1 MKTPLRR
8 PLLLAAGS
16 IALLGLGLMAA
27 RPAERYF
34 DIAKNLDIFAT
45 LYKEVNT
52 YYVDEVNPN
61 TLMKEGIDKM
71 LESLDPYTNYIP
83 EDEIE
88 DFRTMTT
95 GQYAGIGSIIGRRK
109 ERPTVLMNYDGYPAQ
124 KAGILIG
131 DEVLEVDGIDVAKR
145 GGVDIS
151 KLLKG
156 QAGTKVKLKLRRPG
170 KETPFVVDL
179 TRERI
184 KINNVPYHGMIGADI
199 GYIQLKDFN
208 QDAGRDVKKALVDLK
223 EKGAKSIVLDLRD
236 NPGGLL
242 HEAVNI
248 CNLFLPKDLEMVST
262 KGKVSDWNKQY
273 RSLSAPVDTA
283 IPVAVL
289 VNNYSA
295 SASEIVSGV
304 MQDYDRGVLIGIRTY
319 GKGLVQT
326 TRPLSYNSTLKVTT
340 AKYYIPSG
348 RCIQSIDYSR
358 RSSEGKALTIADSA
372 RAAFKTRRG
381 RPVYDGGGVSPD
393 MEVKPPT
400 LTPIAQSLV
409 AKGLIFDYA
418 TEYRLAHPTAP
429 AVDKFGI
436 DDAEYA
442 RFVKWVSG
450 KDYDYTTKV
459 ETTLS
464 DLEETAKKENY
475 YADIKDQIES
485 LRRKMTHNKD
495 QDLAKN
501 RTEITE
507 LLEQEILSR
516 YYLERG
522 IKEASFDSDPQL
534 LEALA
539 VLRSPARY
547 QGILAGKSK

>member
-1 MKTPLRR
+1 MRMRR
-8 PLLLAAGS
+8 FLPVAAGV
-16 IALLGLGLMAA
+16 ALVGGLMAA

-52 YYVDEVNPN
+52 YYVDEVDPN
-61 TLMKEGIDKM
+61 ALIKEGIDKM

-95 GQYAGIGSIIGRRK
+95 GQYAGIGTVIGKRK
-109 ERPTVLMNYDGYPAQ
+109 DKATVLMNYEGYPAQ
-124 KAGILIG
+124 KAGLLIG
-131 DEVLEVDGIDVAKR
+131 DEVLSIDGTDVNRK
-145 GGVDIS
+145 GGTDVS

-156 QAGTKVKLKLRRPG
+156 QAGTKVKLTVHRFG
-170 KETPFVVDL
+170 KPNPLTFEL
-179 TRERI
+179 TRERV
-184 KINNVPYHGMIGADI
+184 KINNVPYYGMIGSDI

-208 QDAGRDVKKALVDLK
+208 QEAGRDVKKALVELK
-223 EKGAKSIVLDLRD
+223 DKGAKSVVLDLRD

-248 CNLFLPKDLEMVST
+248 CNLFLPKDLDMVAT
-262 KGKVSDWNKQY
+262 KGKVTEWNKQH
-273 RSLSAPVDTA
+273 RSLSQPVDTT

-304 MQDYDRGVLIGIRTY
+304 MQDYDRGVLVGVRTY
-319 GKGLVQT
+319 GKGLVQI

-348 RCIQSIDYSR
+348 RCIQAIDYSR
-358 RSSEGKALTIADSA
+358 RTAEGKAVTIADSA
-372 RAAFKTRRG
+372 RMAFKTKHG

-393 MEVKPPT
+393 VEVKLPAP
-400 LTPIAQSLV
+400 TPIAQSLL

-418 TEYRLAHPTAP
+418 TEYRNTHANIP
-429 AVDKFGI
+429 AADKFSI
-436 DDAEYA
+436 DDAEYSK
-442 RFVKWVSG
+442 FVQWLGG
-450 KDYDYTTKV
+450 KEYDYTTRV
-459 ETTLS
+459 ETSLGE
-464 DLEETAKKENY
+464 LEEYAKKENY
-475 YADIKDQIES
+475 YADIRDQVDG
-485 LRRKMTHNKD
+485 LRKKMSHNKD
-495 QDLAKN
+495 QDLVKN
-501 RTEITE
+501 KREISE

-516 YYLERG
+516 YYWERG

-534 LEALA
+534 MEALT
-539 VLRSPARY
+539 VLRTPTRY
-547 QGILAGKSK
+547 KSLLAGTGK

>member
-1 MKTPLRR
+1 MRSR
-8 PLLLAAGS
+8 FVYILLAGS
-16 IALLGLGLMAA
+16 LVGVGLLAA

-52 YYVDEVNPN
+52 FYVDEVNPN
-61 TLMKEGIDKM
+61 TLIKEGIDRM

-95 GQYAGIGSIIGRRK
+95 GQYAGIGAVIGRRNNI
-109 ERPTVLMNYDGYPAQ
+109 PTVMMNYDGYPAQ
-124 KAGILIG
+124 KAGLLIG
-131 DEVLEVDGIDVAKR
+131 DEVLEVDGIELKKR
-145 GGVDIS
+145 GDEAEIT

-156 QAGTKVKLKLRRPG
+156 QSGTKVKLKIRRFG
-170 KETPFVVDL
+170 KPEPFVLEL

-184 KINNVPYHGMIGADI
+184 KINNVPYYGMIGADV

-208 QDAGRDVKKALVDLK
+208 QDAGRDVKKALTDLK
-223 EKGAKSIVLDLRD
+223 EKGAKSIMLDLRD

-242 HEAVNI
+242 NEAVNI
-248 CNLFLPKDLEMVST
+248 CNLFLPKDLDMVAT
-262 KGKVSDWNKQY
+262 KGKVTEWNKQY
-273 RSLSAPVDTA
+273 RSLSAPVDTS

-289 VNNYSA
+289 VNNYAA

-304 MQDYDRGVLIGIRTY
+304 MQDYDRGVLVGVRTY

-326 TRPLSYNSTLKVTT
+326 TRPLSYNGTLKVTT

-348 RCIQSIDYSR
+348 RCIQAIDYSH
-358 RSSEGKALTIADSA
+358 RSAEGKALVIADSA
-372 RAAFKTRRG
+372 RMAFKTRRG

-393 MEVKPPT
+393 IEIKNPSY
-400 LTPIAQSLV
+400 TPIAQSLL
-409 AKGLIFDYA
+409 ARGHIFDYA
-418 TEYRLAHPTAP
+418 TAYRASHPTIATS
-429 AVDKFGI
+429 DKFSI

-442 RFVKWVSG
+442 KFTAWLQG
-450 KDYDYTTKV
+450 KEYDYTTKV
-459 ETTLS
+459 ESSLTE
-464 DLEETAKKENY
+464 LEEFAKKENY
-475 YADIKDQIES
+475 YAEIKDQVDGM
-485 LRRKMTHNKD
+485 RKRMSHNKEH
-495 QDLAKN
+495 DLAKN
-501 RTEITE
+501 KKEIAE
-507 LLEQEILSR
+507 ALEQEILSR

-522 IKEASFDSDPQL
+522 IKESSFDSDPQV

-539 VLRSPARY
+539 VLRNLDRY
-547 QGILAGKSK
+547 KAVLAGTGK

>member
-1 MKTPLRR
+1 MRMRR
-8 PLLLAAGS
+8 FLPVAAGV
-16 IALLGLGLMAA
+16 ALVAGLMAA

-52 YYVDEVNPN
+52 YYVDEVDPN
-61 TLMKEGIDKM
+61 ALIKEGIDKM

-95 GQYAGIGSIIGRRK
+95 GQYAGIGTVIGKRK
-109 ERPTVLMNYDGYPAQ
+109 DKATVLMNYEGYPAQ
-124 KAGILIG
+124 KSGLLIG
-131 DEVLEVDGIDVAKR
+131 DEVLSIDGTDVNRK
-145 GGVDIS
+145 GGMDVS

-156 QAGTKVKLKLRRPG
+156 QAGTKVKLTVHRFG
-170 KETPFVVDL
+170 KPNPLTFEL
-179 TRERI
+179 TRERV
-184 KINNVPYHGMIGADI
+184 KINNVPYYGMIGSDI

-208 QDAGRDVKKALVDLK
+208 QEAGRDVKKALVELK

-248 CNLFLPKDLEMVST
+248 CNLFLPKDLDMVAT
-262 KGKVSDWNKQY
+262 KGKVTEWNKQH
-273 RSLSAPVDTA
+273 RSLSQPVDTT

-304 MQDYDRGVLIGIRTY
+304 MQDYDRGVLVGVRTY
-319 GKGLVQT
+319 GKGLVQI

-348 RCIQSIDYSR
+348 RCIQAIDYSR
-358 RSSEGKALTIADSA
+358 RTAEGKAVTIADSA
-372 RAAFKTRRG
+372 RMAFKTKHG

-393 MEVKPPT
+393 VEVKMPT
-400 LTPIAQSLV
+400 PTPIAQSLL

-418 TEYRLAHPTAP
+418 TEYRNTHASIPSA
-429 AVDKFGI
+429 DKFSI
-436 DDAEYA
+436 DDAEYTK
-442 RFVKWVSG
+442 FVQWLGG
-450 KDYDYTTKV
+450 KEYDYTTRV
-459 ETTLS
+459 ETSLGE
-464 DLEETAKKENY
+464 LEEYAKKENY
-475 YADIKDQIES
+475 YADIRDQVDG
-485 LRRKMTHNKD
+485 LRKKMSHNKD
-495 QDLAKN
+495 QDLVKN
-501 RTEITE
+501 KREISE

-516 YYLERG
+516 YYWERG

-534 LEALA
+534 MEALT
-539 VLRSPARY
+539 VLRTPTKYKSL
-547 QGILAGKSK
+547 LAGTSK

>member
-1 MKTPLRR
+1 MRR
-8 PLLLAAGS
+8 FVPVSLLGAAV
-16 IALLGLGLMAA
+16 LGLGLMAA
-27 RPAERYF
+27 RPAERFF

-61 TLMKEGIDKM
+61 SLIKEGIDKM

-95 GQYAGIGSIIGRRK
+95 GQYAGIGSVIGRRR
-109 ERPTVLMNYDGYPAQ
+109 ERPTVLMNYEGYPAQ
-124 KAGILIG
+124 KAGLLIG
-131 DEVLEVDGIDVAKR
+131 DEVLEVDGVDVYKR
-145 GGVDIS
+145 GGSDIT

-156 QAGTKVKLKLRRPG
+156 QAGSKVKLKVKRLG
-170 KETPFVVDL
+170 KPEPFIIDL

-184 KINNVPYHGMIGADI
+184 KISNVPYSGMIGSDI

-208 QDAGRDVKKALVDLK
+208 QEAGRDVKKALVDLK

-248 CNLFLPKDLEMVST
+248 CNLFLAKDLEMVAT

-304 MQDYDRGVLIGIRTY
+304 MQDYDRGVLVGVRTY

-348 RCIQSIDYSR
+348 RCIQAIDYSHR
-358 RSSEGKALTIADSA
+358 TAEGKALTIADSA
-372 RAAFKTRRG
+372 RAAFKTRHG
-381 RPVYDGGGVSPD
+381 RPVFDGGGVSPD
-393 MEVKPPT
+393 VEIKAVP

-409 AKGLIFDYA
+409 AKGLLFDYA
-418 TEYRLAHPTAP
+418 TEYRLAHPQAP
-429 AVDKFGI
+429 PVNSFTI

-442 RFVKWVSG
+442 KLVKWLGG
-450 KDYDYTTKV
+450 KEYDYTTRV
-459 ETTLS
+459 ETSLT
-464 DLEETAKKENY
+464 DMEDYAKKENY
-475 YADIKDQIES
+475 YTDIKDQLDG
-485 LRRKMTHNKD
+485 LRRKMSHNKD
-495 QDLAKN
+495 QDLVKN
-501 RTEITE
+501 KKEISE

-522 IKEASFDSDPQL
+522 VKESSFDSDPQVT
-534 LEALA
+534 EALA
-539 VLRSPARY
+539 VLRNPTRY
-547 QGILAGKSK
+547 KAILAGTAK

>member
-1 MKTPLRR
+1 MRKQLSR
-8 PLLLAAGS
+8 
-16 IALLGLGLMAA
+16 IAFAMVGLGLGLYLMAA
-27 RPAERYF
+27 TPTERYF
-34 DIAKNLDIFAT
+34 EIAKSLDIFAT

-61 TLMKEGIDKM
+61 SLVKEGIDRM

-95 GQYAGIGSIIGRRK
+95 GQYAGIGAVIGRRNNI
-109 ERPTVLMNYDGYPAQ
+109 PTVLMNYEGYPAQ
-124 KAGILIG
+124 KSGILIG
-131 DEVLEVDGIDVAKR
+131 DEVLEVDGIELAKR
-145 GGVDIS
+145 GASMDIS

-156 QAGTKVKLKLRRPG
+156 QAGTKVKLKVKRYG
-170 KETPFVVDL
+170 KPEPLVIEL

-184 KINNVPYHGMIGADI
+184 KINNVPYAGMVGADI

-208 QDAGRDVKKALVDLK
+208 QEAGRDVKKALVDLK

-242 HEAVNI
+242 NEAVNI
-248 CNLFLPKDLEMVST
+248 CNLFLPKDLEMVAT
-262 KGKVSDWNKQY
+262 KGKVTEWNKQY

-283 IPVAVL
+283 IPVVVL

-304 MQDYDRGVLIGIRTY
+304 MQDYDRGVLVGVRTY

-326 TRPLSYNSTLKVTT
+326 TRPLSYGGTLKITT

-348 RCIQSIDYSR
+348 RCIQAIDYSHR
-358 RSSEGKALTIADSA
+358 TAEGKALTIADSA
-372 RAAFKTRRG
+372 RMAFKTQRG
-381 RPVYDGGGVSPD
+381 RSVYDGGGVSPD
-393 MEVKPPT
+393 LEVKSPT
-400 LTPIAQSLV
+400 LTPIAQSLL

-418 TEYRLAHPTAP
+418 TQYRSQHVAAAPTATF
-429 AVDKFGI
+429 ALTDDEFAKFL
-436 DDAEYA
+436 
-442 RFVKWVSG
+442 KWLEG
-450 KDYDYTTKV
+450 KEYDYATKV
-459 ETTLS
+459 ESSLTE
-464 DLEETAKKENY
+464 LEDFAKKENY
-475 YADIKDQIES
+475 YSDIKEQIEG
-485 LRRKMTHNKD
+485 LKKKMSHNKEH
-495 QDLAKN
+495 DLSKN
-501 RTEITE
+501 KQEIVE

-522 IKEASFDSDPQL
+522 IKESSFDSDPQL

-539 VLRSPARY
+539 VLRNPARY
-547 QGILAGKSK
+547 KGILNGVSK